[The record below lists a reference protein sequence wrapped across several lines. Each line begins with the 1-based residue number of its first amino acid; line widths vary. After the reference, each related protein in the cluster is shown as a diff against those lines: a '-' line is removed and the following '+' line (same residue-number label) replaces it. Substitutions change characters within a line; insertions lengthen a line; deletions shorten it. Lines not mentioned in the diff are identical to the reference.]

1 MLGLALEGGG
11 AKGAFQMGAV
21 KAFLE
26 EGYQFSGIAGT
37 SIGALNGAIIAQGDF
52 ELGYQWWENMDTSML
67 FDIKKAHVE
76 RCTNKKVDIA
86 ALRFWASILKNI
98 IGNRG
103 LDTQKIRE
111 TLQSVINEEKLRQS
125 KTDLGIVTVS
135 ISDWKP
141 LELFKEDIP
150 EGLLIDYLM
159 ASANF
164 PVFRIEPIEGRYY
177 IDGGFYDSCPVNL
190 LSRKGYRDIIA
201 IRTFGFGRIRKVE
214 DDQVNVT
221 SVCPSENLGRIL
233 LFDNNVIRK
242 NLNIGYCDAMRIIKR
257 LKGTKYYIQGVHNE
271 NAFMKCL
278 LSIPDRTICD
288 IGTTMGFSGME
299 PKRMLF
305 ERILPALSQMLGLP
319 PKSTY
324 QDIIIGVLEHMA
336 ENAKIER
343 HEVRSMTGFI
353 WEIKKARHH
362 KNIPDDSSPQSNNTS
377 EKPSEKRPKR
387 RAIEKAGEA
396 FLKVLTL

>member
-1 MLGLALEGGG
+1 
-11 AKGAFQMGAV
+11 
-21 KAFLE
+21 
-26 EGYQFSGIAGT
+26 
-37 SIGALNGAIIAQGDF
+37 
-52 ELGYQWWENMDTSML
+52 MDTSML
-67 FDIKKAHVE
+67 FD
-76 RCTNKKVDIA
+76 NKKVHFEKCANKKIDIA
-86 ALRFWASILKNI
+86 VLRFWASILKNM

-135 ISDWKP
+135 IPGWKP

-150 EGLLIDYLM
+150 EGLLVDYLM

-164 PVFRIEPIEGRYY
+164 PAFRIEPIEGRYY

-190 LSRKGYRDIIA
+190 LSRKGYKDIIA
-201 IRTFGFGRIRKVE
+201 IRTFGFGRIRPVE
-214 DDQVNVT
+214 DNQVNVT
-221 SVCPSENLGRIL
+221 SVCPSEDLGRIL
-233 LFDNNVIRK
+233 LFDNSTIHK

-271 NAFMKCL
+271 NAFVKCL
-278 LSIPDRTICD
+278 LSIPDRAICD
-288 IGTTMGFSGME
+288 IGTTMGLSGME

-305 ERILPALSQMLGLP
+305 ERILPVLSQMLRLP
-319 PKSTY
+319 AKSSY

-336 ENAKIER
+336 EKAKIER

-362 KNIPDDSSPQSNNTS
+362 KNILDDSSLQSNNTS
-377 EKPSEKRPKR
+377 EKPSEKRLKR
-387 RAIEKAGEA
+387 RAIEKAGEE